1 MRIIRNNLELQKFIK
16 KLRRRSFSEPQIEEK
31 VKLILHEVAKKG
43 DKALIKYNKL
53 FDKHTLP
60 IKISLEEIAKNA
72 RKLPKNVLDSLKFAR
87 DRIRKFHERQFEKSW
102 QYEEEDIIVGQIIMP
117 IERVGAYIPGGKVSY
132 PSTVL
137 MNIIPAQIAG
147 VREIAVCVPT
157 PHGDLNP
164 AVCAVLN
171 LLEIKEVYRVGGAQ
185 AIGALA
191 YGTETIKKVDKIV
204 GPGNIYVATAKKLVF
219 GEVDIDMI
227 AGPSEILIIADSSS
241 NPEFVASD
249 MLSQAEHDEMA
260 CSIVVTTSEK
270 LAECVKKEVSK
281 QLKNLSKESIAKKSL
296 KNFGAIIMVKSLKDA
311 CAVANIIAPEHL
323 EIMTEYPE
331 KLLPL
336 IKNAGA
342 IFLGQWSPETIGD
355 YIAGP
360 NHTLPTSGTARF
372 FSPLGVYDFIK
383 RSSLIKTGKKGFK
396 NLAKYV
402 EVLATLEGLQAHAN
416 TVRIRKSST

>member
-1 MRIIRNNLELQKFIK
+1 MQIIRNNLELQKFIK
-16 KLRRRSFSEPQIEEK
+16 KLRRRSSSDPEIEAH
-31 VKLILHEVAKKG
+31 VKKILKEVVKKG
-43 DKALIKYNKL
+43 DRALIKYNEI

-60 IKISLEEIAKNA
+60 IKISLEEITENAK
-72 RKLPKNVLDSLKFAR
+72 KLSENILDSLKFAR
-87 DRIRKFHERQFEKSW
+87 DRIRKFHERQLEKSW
-102 QYEEEDIIVGQIIMP
+102 QYEEENIIVGQIIRA
-117 IERVGAYIPGGKVSY
+117 IERVGVYIPGGKASY
-132 PSTVL
+132 PSTAL
-137 MNIIPAQIAG
+137 MNIIPAQVAG

-157 PHGDLNP
+157 PYGELNS
-164 AVCAVLN
+164 AVCAVLK

-260 CSIVVTTSEK
+260 CSVVVTTSKK
-270 LAECVKKEVSK
+270 LADSVKKEVAK
-281 QLKNLSKESIAKKSL
+281 QLKDLPKATIAKKSL
-296 KNFGAIIMVKSLKDA
+296 KNFGAIIIVKSLKDA
-311 CAVANIIAPEHL
+311 CAVANTIAPEHL
-323 EIMTEYPE
+323 EIMTDNPE
-331 KLLPL
+331 KLLPF

-342 IFLGQWSPETIGD
+342 IFLGQWSPEPVGD
-355 YIAGP
+355 YVAGP

-383 RSSLIKTGKKGFK
+383 RSSLIKTGREGFK
-396 NLAKYV
+396 KLAEYV

-416 TVRIRKSST
+416 TIRIRKSI

>member
-1 MRIIRNNLELQKFIK
+1 MRIIKNNLKLQKFIK
-16 KLRRRSFSEPQIEEK
+16 KLRKRSFSQPEIETQ
-31 VKLILHEVAKKG
+31 VKKILNEVAKKG
-43 DKALIKYNKL
+43 DKALIKYNKI

-60 IKISLEEIAKNA
+60 IKISPEEITKIAK
-72 RKLPKNVLDSLKFAR
+72 KLPENVLESLKFAR
-87 DRIRKFHERQFEKSW
+87 DRIKNFHKRQLEKSW
-102 QYEEEDIIVGQIIMP
+102 QYEEEDIILGQIIMP
-117 IERVGAYIPGGKVSY
+117 VERVGAYIPGGKASY

-137 MNIIPAQIAG
+137 MNIIPAQVAG
-147 VREIAVCVPT
+147 VREIAVCIPT
-157 PHGDLNP
+157 PRGELNP
-164 AVCAVLN
+164 AVCAVLK
-171 LLEIKEVYRVGGAQ
+171 LLEIEEVYRVGGAQ

-204 GPGNIYVATAKKLVF
+204 GPGNIYVAIAKKLVF

-241 NPEFVASD
+241 KPEFVASD

-270 LAECVKKEVSK
+270 LAHSVKKEVSK
-281 QLKNLSKESIAKKSL
+281 QLENLPKASIAKKSL
-296 KNFGAIIMVKSLKDA
+296 KNFGAIIIVKSLKDA
-311 CAVANIIAPEHL
+311 CALANTIAPEHL
-323 EIMTEYPE
+323 EIMTENPE

-342 IFLGQWSPETIGD
+342 IFLGQWSPESVGD
-355 YIAGP
+355 YLAGP

-383 RSSLIKTGKKGFK
+383 RSSLIKIGKKGFE
-396 NLAKYV
+396 NLAEYV
-402 EVLATLEGLQAHAN
+402 EVLATIEGLQAHAN
-416 TVRIRKSST
+416 TIRIRKSI